1 VNSAVAASGDPIAM
15 AAAFA
20 QAVGAGRSAHRAG
33 LMPQGGGPALATSP
47 LTAFLSVE
55 GP

>member
-20 QAVGAGRSAHRAG
+20 QAVGAGRDAYCAG
-33 LMPQGGGPALATSP
+33 LMPRGSGAASPTSP
-47 LTAFLSVE
+47 LTGFLSVE
-55 GP
+55 GS

>member
-1 VNSAVAASGDPIAM
+1 VAASGDPIAM

-20 QAVGAGRSAHRAG
+20 RAVGAGRDAHRAG
-33 LMPQGGGPALATSP
+33 LMPQGGGAALATSP

-55 GP
+55 GA